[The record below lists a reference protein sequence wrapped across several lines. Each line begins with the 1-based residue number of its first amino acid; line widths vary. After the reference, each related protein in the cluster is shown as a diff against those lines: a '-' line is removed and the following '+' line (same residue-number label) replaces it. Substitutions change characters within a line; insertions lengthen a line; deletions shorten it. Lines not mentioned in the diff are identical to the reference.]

1 MTTTKPDAETVPK
14 LTKAAQRDLLI
25 LAEGRIPG
33 LCYGPYRQ
41 LIDNGL
47 AKQSSAWAGIRYD
60 LILTEK
66 GRRVAEQIKAKT
78 KRREGVA

>member
-1 MTTTKPDAETVPK
+1 MTEHDEIPT
-14 LTKAAQRDLLI
+14 LTKAAKRDLLI
-25 LAEGRIPG
+25 LAEGKIPG

-47 AKQSSAWAGIRYD
+47 ATQSRTWAGIRYD

-66 GRRVAEQIKAKT
+66 GRRVAEAIRQRQT
-78 KRREGVA
+78 R